1 MIAVL
6 YVDTNDTLEVL
17 KKRIYELFR
26 LPQAHQTLIYD
37 SQILENGKTLG
48 HYHVSDSDIIELQLE
63 ASPKSIATFR
73 SKFINI
79 TVKTLTGKTIP
90 LLCFYSDT
98 LDEVKCLVQAHEGI
112 PSDEQRLIFAGRQ
125 LEDSKSLSEYNVKDS
140 STFHLILRLC
150 GMISSFVTSESSD
163 AFDGF
168 LLGLN
173 PAPSTESFRCHWSM
187 SPTASYSFRTD
198 LRHLLSSTQR
208 KTCKRFL
215 DAVWHEEVAKLGDES
230 ESLSITDLKVRFNCR
245 KAAEV
250 FLNYRDEKDT
260 DNNPNA
266 L

>member
-1 MIAVL
+1 MSQ
-6 YVDTNDTLEVL
+6 T
-17 KKRIYELFR
+17 RISLNSSWR
-26 LPQAHQTLIYD
+26 PLPAR
-37 SQILENGKTLG
+37 SQL
-48 HYHVSDSDIIELQLE
+48 SDQS
-63 ASPKSIATFR
+63 SSTSR
-73 SKFINI
+73 SKC
-79 TVKTLTGKTIP
+79 LPGKRYLYFAFVPIP
-90 LLCFYSDT
+90 LERLGLWLELTRVS
-98 LDEVKCLVQAHEGI
+98 L
-112 PSDEQRLIFAGRQ
+112 SDEQRLIFAGRQ

-140 STFHLILRLC
+140 STFHLILRLR
-150 GMISSFVTSESSD
+150 GMISSFITSESSD

-168 LLGLN
+168 LFRLN
-173 PAPSTESFRCHWSM
+173 PAPSTESFLCHWSM

-215 DAVWHEEVAKLGDES
+215 DAIWHEEVAKLGDES